1 MAKVIRG
8 CSLSDSHNKD
18 DKIALSRKHIIKEEI
33 IRRLNVN
40 QISLF
45 F

>member
-1 MAKVIRG
+1 MINFMAKVIRG

-33 IRRLNVN
+33 RT
-40 QISLF
+40 
-45 F
+45 

>member
-18 DKIALSRKHIIKEEI
+18 DKIALSRKHIIKEEM
-33 IRRLNVN
+33 NVN